1 MGKTGGAR
9 HEERMATGGDAMSGR
24 GRASKGTVEQID
36 SGTERGMVER
46 ERAIDVAI
54 AQIERQFGKGSIMKM
69 GDGAARLAVEVIPTG
84 AIELD
89 LALGAGGI
97 PR

>member
-1 MGKTGGAR
+1 
-9 HEERMATGGDAMSGR
+9 MSGR
-24 GRASKGTVEQID
+24 GRSSKPAVEHIEGT
-36 SGTERGMVER
+36 SERSMVER

-54 AQIERQFGKGSIMKM
+54 SQIERQFGKGSIMKL
-69 GDGAARLAVEVIPTG
+69 GDAAARLGIEVIPTG

-97 PR
+97 PRLSLIHI